1 MRRDVVLG
9 RGSGLG
15 VNWPEKLLTL
25 NLMIPIPSLTRTHAR
40 VYDLVVLANGQEI
53 ERQKFEVVEIQRG
66 SR

>member
-1 MRRDVVLG
+1 M
-9 RGSGLG
+9 G

-25 NLMIPIPSLTRTHAR
+25 NLMIPIPSLTMTHAG